1 MSSRPRVCAHAHLLQ
16 SQGRWPWSLGPRPG
30 PLRAPRNRRGKG
42 DLMGS
47 AAAREPQHLCKVV
60 LRCILSCSPVL
71 GGGKAWARASFW
83 TGF

>member
-1 MSSRPRVCAHAHLLQ
+1 MSSRPRVCAHARLLQ
-16 SQGRWPWSLGPRPG
+16 SQGRWLGPRPG
-30 PLRAPRNRRGKG
+30 PLGAPRNPRGKG

-60 LRCILSCSPVL
+60 LRCIFSCGPVL
-71 GGGKAWARASFW
+71 GGGEAWARASFW